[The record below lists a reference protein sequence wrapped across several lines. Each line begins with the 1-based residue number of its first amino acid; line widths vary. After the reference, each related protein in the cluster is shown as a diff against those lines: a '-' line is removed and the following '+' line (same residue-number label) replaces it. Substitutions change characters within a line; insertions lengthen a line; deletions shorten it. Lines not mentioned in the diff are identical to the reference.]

1 MSMNEVSMHR
11 RNWSVPIL
19 SVVFGLVMFAGA
31 AVNGEIG
38 LGLGM
43 LAIMVAYAAILVF
56 GSPRSESV
64 ALMADEA
71 NDERRAQIQQRA
83 VAFTANVLA
92 VVIVVGFMVQ
102 LFRGEDA
109 GPWTLLAFI
118 GGASFVGS
126 LIFFSRRG

>member
-126 LIFFSRRG
+126 LIFFTRRR